1 MELIKA
7 RLVKYI
13 NYQEGKNFVVATM
26 KAIDSKGAKAV
37 KDATGDENG
46 YFTIK
51 GRSFFKPGS
60 EDMVYVSG
68 EWRQSTMNLS
78 TCLPS
83 SLIDNGKPDLF
94 EMLNTDFF
102 TSLEGPEIVRMRA
115 KYGTSTDLAKALL
128 TDMDSALK
136 GVEFNDKKIN
146 SFKEEWSFAY
156 RNARGFGALRQLGL
170 EPNHASEVITGLGPQ
185 TDDVSVLKYLA
196 KNPYELGGENGFSIV
211 DEFCKKQPYSFDET
225 LRLSC
230 MITGY
235 FAEMRSMGST
245 CCEITDFANMANV
258 RFGVDPYAL
267 KNTIKVLGSTGAI
280 DMQTINDR
288 EFIVDRKYN
297 SVEKEAAEL
306 FARYLAT
313 PWKQKDTSHIKPKE
327 DFLNEEQL
335 EAVDKSLN
343 SKFMVISGG
352 PGTGKTTVTKSV
364 LDCIRRGYGD
374 DIKILC
380 AAPTGRAASRM
391 AESTGEDVST
401 VHSMLKYNH
410 KVGFD
415 AEGGRYVDA
424 DVIVVDEASML
435 DVELFR
441 NLMLSIKPDSRLIL
455 VGDVDQLDSVES
467 GNVLEDL
474 IESGGVSKTYLKINN
489 RSKGKIVENAN
500 MVKVGQIPELSQNRY
515 GDFHFIETQDDSEV
529 VSKTVSL
536 CQKFLPGELGLGLDE
551 IQVLSPQ
558 FETKV
563 GVHNFNKALRDIF
576 NPGGQGKFQSDVFG
590 KLFRVD
596 DRVIANKSDSKL
608 KLINGSIGKVKF
620 IDWKTRV
627 VAVDFGYET
636 ISVPFNKTKSIDLA
650 YSKTIHKSQGSEYGA
665 VIIPLSMS
673 NARMLNRKL
682 LYTAITRAKKHV
694 FLIGDKAALA
704 EALKEERQIHRTSV
718 FREYLKH
725 LLDVS
730 QSKTLLHEQAPLK
743 AMGY

>member
-13 NYQEGKNFVVATM
+13 TYQEGKNFVVATM
-26 KAIDSKGAKAV
+26 KAIDSKGLKLV
-37 KDATGDENG
+37 KEATDDENG

-68 EWRQSTMNLS
+68 DWNGKSMNLS

-94 EMLNTDFF
+94 EMMNTDFF
-102 TSLEGPEIVRMRA
+102 KSLEGPEIVRMRT
-115 KYGTSTDLAKALL
+115 KYGSSTDLAKKLL
-128 TDMDSALK
+128 SNMGEALK
-136 GVEFNDKKIN
+136 GVEFNDKKIA
-146 SFKEEWSFAY
+146 SFKKEWDFAFK
-156 RNARGFGALRQLGL
+156 NARGFGALRCLGL
-170 EPNHASEVITGLGPQ
+170 EANDAADSIIRMGDS
-185 TDDVSVLKYLA
+185 TDDETVLRNLA
-196 KNPYELGGENGFSIV
+196 KNPYEVGGENGFAYV
-211 DEFCKKQPYSFDET
+211 DDFCKKQPYSFDET

-235 FAEMRSMGST
+235 FAEMRSVGST
-245 CCEITDFANMANV
+245 CCEINDFAEMAKN

-267 KNTIKVLGSTGAI
+267 KNTMSVLGSTGAI
-280 DMQTINDR
+280 DMQIINGKQ
-288 EFIVDRKYN
+288 FIVDRKYN

-306 FARYLAT
+306 FAKYLST
-313 PWKQKDTSHIKPKE
+313 PWDKIDTSHIKPKE
-327 DFLNEEQL
+327 DFLNKEQL
-335 EAVDKSLN
+335 EAISKSMD
-343 SKFMVISGG
+343 SKFMIISGG

-364 LDCIRRGYGD
+364 LDCIRRGYGE
-374 DIKILC
+374 DIKVVC

-424 DVIVVDEASML
+424 DVVVVDEASML

-441 NLMLSIKPDSRLIL
+441 NLMLSIKPNSRLIL
-455 VGDVDQLDSVES
+455 VGDIDQLDSVES

-474 IESGGVSKTYLKINN
+474 IKSGGAEISYLKKNN

-500 MVKVGQIPELSQNRY
+500 IIKEGEIPELSQNRY
-515 GDFHFIETQDDSEV
+515 GDFHFIETEDDSEI

-536 CQKFLPGELGLGLDE
+536 CQKFIPGELGLEMDE

-563 GVHNFNKALRDIF
+563 GVHNFNRALRDIF
-576 NPGGQGKFQSDVFG
+576 NPQAQGKFQSDVFG
-590 KLFRVD
+590 RLFRVG

-608 KLINGSIGKVKF
+608 KLINGSVGKVNF
-620 IDWKTRV
+620 IDWNSRV

-636 ISVPFNKTKSIDLA
+636 INVPFNKVKNIELA

-682 LYTAITRAKKHV
+682 IYTAITRAKKHV
-694 FLIGDKAALA
+694 FLVGDKAALA
-704 EALKEERQIHRTSV
+704 EALKKERQIQRTSV
-718 FREYLKH
+718 FREYIKH
-725 LLDVS
+725 LLEMKPSMDRR
-730 QSKTLLHEQAPLK
+730 LDYEQNK
-743 AMGY
+743 AMP